1 MFLFAGTSG
10 KDKATDLRE
19 LKDRI
24 RGLMKQ
30 VGISDSHVIRTDKY
44 GVASVQRLPA
54 DIDLLYRD
62 AKHILE
68 EIGANRPMVHA
79 TLGKPWTETDEN
91 AYLDLLGD
99 GYSAARYLRMRRFSP
114 FPAVLVPQEEGYC
127 LRSFSN
133 SPTWHQLHISNPTN
147 HTVTLTLSADYGIL
161 ASRYDSQKENN
172 ENEEQLGIPRVYM
185 QAV

>member
-1 MFLFAGTSG
+1 
-10 KDKATDLRE
+10 
-19 LKDRI
+19 
-24 RGLMKQ
+24 MKQ
-30 VGISDSHVIRTDKY
+30 VGIPDSHVIRTDKY

-114 FPAVLVPQEEGYC
+114 FPAVLVSQEEEYY

-133 SPTWHQLHISNPTN
+133 NPTWHQLHISNPTN

>member
-79 TLGKPWTETDEN
+79 YSRQ
-91 AYLDLLGD
+91 ALD
-99 GYSAARYLRMRRFSP
+99 
-114 FPAVLVPQEEGYC
+114 
-127 LRSFSN
+127 
-133 SPTWHQLHISNPTN
+133 
-147 HTVTLTLSADYGIL
+147 
-161 ASRYDSQKENN
+161 
-172 ENEEQLGIPRVYM
+172 
-185 QAV
+185 